1 LKESKPQPILVR
13 DLATAIGVVGITEH
27 GKPVPF
33 YSMVDLVNALEREK
47 AKGKA
52 ERFAGSLLRMDLV
65 IPDELGYLRFSQVGG
80 ALPFPSAEQAVQAH
94 QRRSHDQ
101 PGLRR
106 VAHCVSRREDDHE
119 AAGPAPAAPPHRG
132 DRERELPR
140 HSDHGQ
146 HEAAYQGIDPCLVIP
161 AQVGVG

>member
-33 YSMVDLVNALEREK
+33 YSMVDLGNALEREK

-80 ALPFPSAEQAVQAH
+80 ALLFHLLSKLYRHTSVVVTTNLDFAEWPTVFRDAKMITRLLDRLPQHRHIVETGNESYRVTQTTASTKRLIRALIRALSY
-94 QRRSHDQ
+94 QRR
-101 PGLRR
+101 
-106 VAHCVSRREDDHE
+106 
-119 AAGPAPAAPPHRG
+119 
-132 DRERELPR
+132 
-140 HSDHGQ
+140 
-146 HEAAYQGIDPCLVIP
+146 
-161 AQVGVG
+161 